1 MKIIFYVFF
10 FFLIACGGKKEEL
23 VDLKSFTNQGE
34 KIVLV
39 QKKNLNFTNIKI
51 ISNLKRTKYHSYK
64 DWSQSNQNN
73 KNLIYPAKISVNK
86 KKNKSVSKNIDKF
99 IVYKNK
105 IITINNKSKINILDT
120 DLKKLISK
128 KIYKR
133 KIYKNYNIDFK
144 IIAFKNRLLVA
155 DNLGN
160 IHALNIVNLDI
171 IWKKNFGVPF
181 KSNLKVHNNNL
192 YLINS
197 NSKIYS
203 INTDN
208 GKLNWS
214 FETASRDLKDNKS
227 YQIAIINDDLVFT
240 NDNAEI
246 YCLDLKK
253 NNIKWS
259 LIFQTSNFEN
269 KPLLFKSSPISIDKN
284 GYIFVSTNYGYTY
297 AIDIKTGLIKWSQ
310 PIYSTNRFVI
320 TEKYL
325 INSWKDRVFMINK
338 SNGKIVLNKNLS
350 KSQKKNKIIFKDLI
364 VGDNWIY
371 IFDRKGFKISLDKK
385 NFNTYL
391 ISKIAR
397 NYENSIIYNN
407 NLYINTKNSILKY

>member
-1 MKIIFYVFF
+1 MKIILYIFF
-10 FFLIACGGKKEEL
+10 FFLAACGGKKKDL

-34 KIVLV
+34 KIDLV
-39 QKKNLNFTNIKI
+39 KKKNLNSIDIKI
-51 ISNLKRTKYHSYK
+51 IKNLKKSKYFSYK
-64 DWSQSNQNN
+64 EWSQSHQN
-73 KNLIYPAKISVNK
+73 KSNLIYPTRIFLNK
-86 KKNKSVSKNIDKF
+86 KKKSISKNIDKF
-99 IVYKNK
+99 IIYKNK
-105 IITINNKSKINILDT
+105 IITINNKSQINILDIN
-120 DLKKLISK
+120 LKTLKSK

-133 KIYKNYNIDFK
+133 KIYKNYNINFK
-144 IIAFKNRLLVA
+144 LIAFKNKLIVA

-160 IHALNIVNLDI
+160 IHALNISNLNT
-171 IWKKNFGVPF
+171 IWIKNFGVPF
-181 KSNLKVHNNNL
+181 KSNLKVHSNNL

-227 YQIAIINDDLVFT
+227 YQIAIINNDLVFT

-259 LIFQTSNFEN
+259 LVLQTHNFKN
-269 KPLLFKSSPISIDKN
+269 TPLLFKSSPISIDNN
-284 GYIFVSTNYGYTY
+284 GYIFLSTNYGYTY
-297 AIDIKTGLIKWSQ
+297 AIDIKTGLIKWSK

-325 INSWKDRVFMINK
+325 LNSWNDRIFMINK
-338 SNGKIVLNKNLS
+338 ANGKIVFNKNLS
-350 KSQKKNKIIFKDLI
+350 KSKNKNKILFKDII
-364 VGDNWIY
+364 VGNNWIY
-371 IFDRKGFKISLDKK
+371 IFDNNGLKITLDKN
-385 NFNTYL
+385 NFSKYSG
-391 ISKIAR
+391 SKIAR
-397 NYENSIIYNN
+397 NYEDSIIYNN

>member
-1 MKIIFYVFF
+1 MKIILYVFF
-10 FFLIACGGKKEEL
+10 LFLIACGGTKEEL
-23 VDLKSFTNQGE
+23 VDIKSFTNQGE

-39 QKKNLNFTNIKI
+39 KKKNLNSIDVKVIK
-51 ISNLKRTKYHSYK
+51 NLKKTKYHSYK
-64 DWSQSNQNN
+64 EWSQSHQNKN
-73 KNLIYPAKISVNK
+73 NLIYPVRIFLE

-99 IVYKNK
+99 IIYKNK

-120 DLKKLISK
+120 NLKTLKSK

-144 IIAFKNRLLVA
+144 IIAFKNKLLVA
-155 DNLGN
+155 DSLGN
-160 IHALNIVNLDI
+160 IHAFNITNLDTV
-171 IWKKNFGVPF
+171 WKKNFGVPF
-181 KSNLKVHNNNL
+181 KSNLKVHSNNL

-227 YQIAIINDDLVFT
+227 YQIAIFNNDLVFT

-253 NNIKWS
+253 NNINWS
-259 LIFQTSNFEN
+259 LVFQTSNFEN

-284 GYIFVSTNYGYTY
+284 GYIFLSTNYGYTY
-297 AIDIKTGLIKWSQ
+297 AIDIKTGLIKWSK
-310 PIYSTNRFVI
+310 PIYSTNRFII

-338 SNGKIVLNKNLS
+338 TNGKIVFNKNLS
-350 KSQKKNKIIFKDLI
+350 MSKNKKKILFKDVI
-364 VGDNWIY
+364 VGNNWIY
-371 IFDRKGFKISLDKK
+371 IFDNKGFKIALDKN
-385 NFNTYL
+385 NFNKYSR
-391 ISKIAR
+391 SKVAR
-397 NYENSIIYNN
+397 NYEDSIIYNN

>member
-1 MKIIFYVFF
+1 MKVILYIFF
-10 FFLIACGGKKEEL
+10 FFLAACGGKKEDL
-23 VDLKSFTNQGE
+23 VDLKSFTNQGK

-39 QKKNLNFTNIKI
+39 QKKNLNSIDIKI
-51 ISNLKRTKYHSYK
+51 IKNLKKTKYYSYK
-64 DWSQSNQNN
+64 DWSQAHHN
-73 KNLIYPAKISVNK
+73 KNNLIYPARISIN
-86 KKNKSVSKNIDKF
+86 KKNKSVSKNIEKF
-99 IVYKNK
+99 IIYKNK
-105 IITINNKSKINILDT
+105 IITINKKSTINILDT
-120 DLKKLISK
+120 NLKTLKTK

-133 KIYKNYNIDFK
+133 KIYKNYNIDFE
-144 IIAFKNRLLVA
+144 IIAFKNKLLVA

-160 IHALNIVNLDI
+160 IHAFNIINLDI

-181 KSNLKVHNNNL
+181 KSNLKVHDNNL

-214 FETASRDLKDNKS
+214 FETASRDLKDSKS

-246 YCLDLKK
+246 FCLNLKK
-253 NNIKWS
+253 NNIKWT
-259 LIFQTSNFEN
+259 LVFQTANFEN

-284 GYIFVSTNYGYTY
+284 GYIYVSTNYGYTY

-310 PIYSTNRFVI
+310 PIYSINRFSI

-338 SNGKIVLNKNLS
+338 SNGKIVFNKNLTNL
-350 KSQKKNKIIFKDLI
+350 KKKNNVLFKDLV
-364 VGDNWIY
+364 VGNNWIY
-371 IFDRKGFKISLDKK
+371 IFDNKGFKISLDKK
-385 NFNTYL
+385 NFNRYSR
-391 ISKIAR
+391 SKVAR

-407 NLYINTKNSILKY
+407 NLYINTKNSIVKY

>member
-10 FFLIACGGKKEEL
+10 LFLIACGGKKEEL

-64 DWSQSNQNN
+64 DWSQSHQNK
-73 KNLIYPAKISVNK
+73 KNLIYPAKISIN

-120 DLKKLISK
+120 NLKNLISK

-144 IIAFKNRLLVA
+144 IIAFKNRLLIA

-160 IHALNIVNLDI
+160 IHALNIANLDI

-203 INTDN
+203 INTNN

-297 AIDIKTGLIKWSQ
+297 AINIKTGLIKWSQ

-350 KSQKKNKIIFKDLI
+350 KSHKKNKIIFKDLI

-371 IFDRKGFKISLDKK
+371 IFDSKGFKISLDKK

-391 ISKIAR
+391 RSKIAS

>member
-51 ISNLKRTKYHSYK
+51 INNLKRTKYYSYK
-64 DWSQSNQNN
+64 DWSQSHQNK
-73 KNLIYPAKISVNK
+73 KNLIYPARISIN

-120 DLKKLISK
+120 NLKNLKSK

-144 IIAFKNRLLVA
+144 IIAFKNKLLVA

-160 IHALNIVNLDI
+160 IHALNIANLDI

-310 PIYSTNRFVI
+310 PIYSINRFVI

-325 INSWKDRVFMINK
+325 INSWKDRIFMINK
-338 SNGKIVLNKNLS
+338 SNGKIVFNKNLS
-350 KSQKKNKIIFKDLI
+350 KFTKKNKIIFKDLI
-364 VGDNWIY
+364 VGNNWIY
-371 IFDRKGFKISLDKK
+371 IFDNKGFKISLDKK
-385 NFNTYL
+385 NFNTYSR
-391 ISKIAR
+391 SKIAR

>member
-10 FFLIACGGKKEEL
+10 LFLIACGGKKEEL

-64 DWSQSNQNN
+64 DWSQSHQNK
-73 KNLIYPAKISVNK
+73 KNLIYPAKISIN

-120 DLKKLISK
+120 NLKNLISK

-144 IIAFKNRLLVA
+144 IIAFKNRLLIA

-160 IHALNIVNLDI
+160 INALNIANLDI

-203 INTDN
+203 ININN

-371 IFDRKGFKISLDKK
+371 IFDSKGFKISLDKK

-391 ISKIAR
+391 RSKIAS

>member
-1 MKIIFYVFF
+1 M
-10 FFLIACGGKKEEL
+10 
-23 VDLKSFTNQGE
+23 
-34 KIVLV
+34 
-39 QKKNLNFTNIKI
+39 
-51 ISNLKRTKYHSYK
+51 
-64 DWSQSNQNN
+64 
-73 KNLIYPAKISVNK
+73 
-86 KKNKSVSKNIDKF
+86 
-99 IVYKNK
+99 
-105 IITINNKSKINILDT
+105 
-120 DLKKLISK
+120 
-128 KIYKR
+128 
-133 KIYKNYNIDFK
+133 
-144 IIAFKNRLLVA
+144 LVA

-284 GYIFVSTNYGYTY
+284 GYLFVSTNYGYTY
-297 AIDIKTGLIKWSQ
+297 AINIKTGLIKWSQ
-310 PIYSTNRFVI
+310 PIYSTNRFII
-320 TEKYL
+320 TKRYL
-325 INSWKDRVFMINK
+325 VNLWKNRIFIINK
-338 SNGKIVLNKNLS
+338 FYPI
-350 KSQKKNKIIFKDLI
+350 
-364 VGDNWIY
+364 
-371 IFDRKGFKISLDKK
+371 
-385 NFNTYL
+385 T
-391 ISKIAR
+391 
-397 NYENSIIYNN
+397 
-407 NLYINTKNSILKY
+407 

>member
-10 FFLIACGGKKEEL
+10 LFLIACGGKKEEL

-64 DWSQSNQNN
+64 DWSQSHQNK
-73 KNLIYPAKISVNK
+73 KNLIYPAKISIN

-120 DLKKLISK
+120 NLKNLISK

-144 IIAFKNRLLVA
+144 IIAFKNRLLIA

-160 IHALNIVNLDI
+160 IHALNIANLDI

-203 INTDN
+203 INTNN

-371 IFDRKGFKISLDKK
+371 IFDSKGFKISLDKK

-391 ISKIAR
+391 RSKIAS

>member
-1 MKIIFYVFF
+1 MKIIFNVFF

-39 QKKNLNFTNIKI
+39 QKKNLNFTDIKI
-51 ISNLKRTKYHSYK
+51 INNLKKTKYYSYK
-64 DWSQSNQNN
+64 DWSQSHQNK
-73 KNLIYPAKISVNK
+73 KNLIYPARISIN

-105 IITINNKSKINILDT
+105 IITINNKSKINILHT
-120 DLKKLISK
+120 NFKAIKSK

-144 IIAFKNRLLVA
+144 IIAFKNKLLVA

-160 IHALNIVNLDI
+160 IHALNIANLDI

-214 FETASRDLKDNKS
+214 FETASRDLKDNTS

-310 PIYSTNRFVI
+310 PIYSINRFVI

-325 INSWKDRVFMINK
+325 INSWKDRIFMINK
-338 SNGKIVLNKNLS
+338 LNGKIVLNKNLS
-350 KSQKKNKIIFKDLI
+350 KSQKNNKIIFKDLI
-364 VGDNWIY
+364 VGYNWIY
-371 IFDRKGFKISLDKK
+371 IFDSKGFKISLDKK
-385 NFNTYL
+385 NFNTYSR
-391 ISKIAR
+391 SKIAR
-397 NYENSIIYNN
+397 NYQNSIIYNN

>member
-64 DWSQSNQNN
+64 DWSQSHQNKN
-73 KNLIYPAKISVNK
+73 NLIYPARISIN

-120 DLKKLISK
+120 NLKNLISK

-144 IIAFKNRLLVA
+144 IIAFKNRLLIA

-160 IHALNIVNLDI
+160 IHSLNIANLDI

-371 IFDRKGFKISLDKK
+371 IFDSKGFKISLDKK

-391 ISKIAR
+391 RSKIAR

>member
-10 FFLIACGGKKEEL
+10 LFLIACGGKKEEL

-64 DWSQSNQNN
+64 DWSQSHQNK
-73 KNLIYPAKISVNK
+73 KNLIYPAKISIN

-120 DLKKLISK
+120 NLKNLISK

-144 IIAFKNRLLVA
+144 IIAFKNRLLIA

-160 IHALNIVNLDI
+160 IHALNIANLDI

-350 KSQKKNKIIFKDLI
+350 KSHKKNKIIFKDLI

-371 IFDRKGFKISLDKK
+371 IFDSKGFKISLDKK

-391 ISKIAR
+391 RSKIAS

>member
-10 FFLIACGGKKEEL
+10 LFLIACGGKKEEL

-64 DWSQSNQNN
+64 DWSQSHQNK
-73 KNLIYPAKISVNK
+73 KNLIYPAKISIN

-120 DLKKLISK
+120 NLKNLISK

-144 IIAFKNRLLVA
+144 IIAFKNRLLIA

-160 IHALNIVNLDI
+160 IHALNIANLDI

-203 INTDN
+203 INTNN

-259 LIFQTSNFEN
+259 LIFQTSNFEK

-371 IFDRKGFKISLDKK
+371 IFDSKGFKISLDKK

-391 ISKIAR
+391 RSKIAS

>member
-10 FFLIACGGKKEEL
+10 FFIIACGGKKEDL

-39 QKKNLNFTNIKI
+39 QKKNLNFTDVKI
-51 ISNLKRTKYHSYK
+51 INNLKKTKYHNYK
-64 DWSQSNQNN
+64 NWSQSHQNKN
-73 KNLIYPAKISVNK
+73 NLIYPARISIN

-105 IITINNKSKINILDT
+105 IITINNKSKISILDT
-120 DLKKLISK
+120 NLKPLKSK

-133 KIYKNYNIDFK
+133 KIYKNYNINFK
-144 IIAFKNRLLVA
+144 IIAYKNRLLVA

-160 IHALNIVNLDI
+160 IHALKIANLDI
-171 IWKKNFGVPF
+171 VWKKNFGVPF
-181 KSNLKVHNNNL
+181 KSNLKVHRNNL

-203 INTDN
+203 INIDN

-214 FETASRDLKDNKS
+214 FETASRDLKDFKS

-240 NDNAEI
+240 NDNGEI

-284 GYIFVSTNYGYTY
+284 GFIFVSTNYGYTY
-297 AIDIKTGLIKWSQ
+297 SIDIKSGLIKWSQ

-320 TEKYL
+320 TDKYL
-325 INSWKDRVFMINK
+325 INSWKDRVFIINK
-338 SNGKIVLNKNLS
+338 SNGKIVFNKNLN
-350 KSQKKNKIIFKDLI
+350 KLEKKNNFLFKDLI
-364 VGDNWIY
+364 VGNNWIY
-371 IFDRKGFKISLDKK
+371 IFDNKGFKISLDKK
-385 NFNTYL
+385 NFNKYSR
-391 ISKIAR
+391 SKVAR
-397 NYENSIIYNN
+397 NYENLIIYNN
-407 NLYINTKNSILKY
+407 NIYINTKNSILKY

>member
-1 MKIIFYVFF
+1 MKVILYIFF
-10 FFLIACGGKKEEL
+10 FFLAACGGNKEDL
-23 VDLKSFTNQGE
+23 VDLKSFTKQGK

-39 QKKNLNFTNIKI
+39 QKKNLNSIDIKI
-51 ISNLKRTKYHSYK
+51 IKNLKKTKYYSYK
-64 DWSQSNQNN
+64 DWSQAHHN
-73 KNLIYPAKISVNK
+73 KNNLIYPARISIN
-86 KKNKSVSKNIDKF
+86 KKNKSVSKNIEKF
-99 IVYKNK
+99 IIYKNK
-105 IITINNKSKINILDT
+105 IITINKKSTINILDT
-120 DLKKLISK
+120 NLKTLKTK

-133 KIYKNYNIDFK
+133 KIYKNYNIDFE
-144 IIAFKNRLLVA
+144 IIAFKNKLLVA

-160 IHALNIVNLDI
+160 IHALNIINLDI

-214 FETASRDLKDNKS
+214 FETASRDLKDSKS

-240 NDNAEI
+240 HDNAEI
-246 YCLDLKK
+246 FCLNLKK
-253 NNIKWS
+253 NNIKWT
-259 LIFQTSNFEN
+259 LVFQTANFEN

-284 GYIFVSTNYGYTY
+284 GYIYVSTNYGYTY

-310 PIYSTNRFVI
+310 PIYSINRFSI

-338 SNGKIVLNKNLS
+338 SNGKIVFNKNL
-350 KSQKKNKIIFKDLI
+350 KVTHHFFYLWKNIEIK
-364 VGDNWIY
+364 
-371 IFDRKGFKISLDKK
+371 
-385 NFNTYL
+385 T
-391 ISKIAR
+391 
-397 NYENSIIYNN
+397 
-407 NLYINTKNSILKY
+407 

>member
-10 FFLIACGGKKEEL
+10 LFLIACGGKKEEL

-34 KIVLV
+34 KIDLV

-64 DWSQSNQNN
+64 DWSQSHQNK
-73 KNLIYPAKISVNK
+73 KNLIYPAKISIN

-120 DLKKLISK
+120 NLKNLISK

-144 IIAFKNRLLVA
+144 IIAFKNRLLIA

-160 IHALNIVNLDI
+160 IHALNIANLDI

-350 KSQKKNKIIFKDLI
+350 KSHKKNKIIFKDLI

-371 IFDRKGFKISLDKK
+371 IFDSKGFKISLDKK

-391 ISKIAR
+391 RSKIAS